1 MLIDKKMLLYTSI
14 LIFSGHRVIQITPI
28 RILIFPLKALVEI
41 QLVVSSFIQKSPDGV
56 KKSRTIKIGSNKNR
70 FLIVSPNSNPQIFVS
85 SDFSRAN

>member
-1 MLIDKKMLLYTSI
+1 M
-14 LIFSGHRVIQITPI
+14 IQITPI
-28 RILIFPLKALVEI
+28 RILIFSLKALVEI
-41 QLVVSSFIQKSPDGV
+41 QLVVNSFIQKSPDGV